1 MLKFIETIEAFN
13 RLLGR
18 SAAWCAIGMMLCQV
32 FSVVAR
38 YVFSYGIISV
48 QEAVVYG
55 HAFLFLLGAGFLL
68 QTNEHVRVDI
78 FYNMLSPRTRR
89 WIDVV
94 ALSCFVLPVALVI
107 LWVGLPYAARSWA
120 TLEGSR
126 QAGGI
131 PGIFILKSAIVVFAV
146 TVALQAVATLL
157 RLLCRLP
164 DAHWRSG
171 TEARTH

>member
-1 MLKFIETIEAFN
+1 MLKLIETIEAAN
-13 RLLGR
+13 RMLGR
-18 SAAWCAIGMMLCQV
+18 TAAWCAIAMMLCQV

-55 HAFLFLLGAGFLL
+55 HAFLFLMGSGLLL

-78 FYNMLSPRTRR
+78 FYSRFSPTTRR

-131 PGIFILKSAIVVFAV
+131 PAVFILKSAIVVFAV
-146 TVALQAVATLL
+146 TVALQAIATLL
-157 RLLCRLP
+157 RLVFRLP
-164 DAHWRSG
+164 DAHWQDRP
-171 TEARTH
+171 EAGHL